1 MRGSSE
7 GFNKIVG
14 IEPDMYEMSANLL
27 CSMEE
32 FLEHGKI
39 PQNWEHV
46 LDVCIDVL
54 RDVSADYQ
62 KRLKLKKEIDNIP
75 IIGGIFDNGD
85 SG

>member
-7 GFNKIVG
+7 GFNKIVD

-62 KRLKLKKEIDNIP
+62 KRLKTISIP
-75 IIGGIFDNGD
+75 IIGGVFDNGD

>member
-27 CSMEE
+27 CNMEE

-62 KRLKLKKEIDNIP
+62 KRLKTISIP
-75 IIGGIFDNGD
+75 IIGGVFNNGD